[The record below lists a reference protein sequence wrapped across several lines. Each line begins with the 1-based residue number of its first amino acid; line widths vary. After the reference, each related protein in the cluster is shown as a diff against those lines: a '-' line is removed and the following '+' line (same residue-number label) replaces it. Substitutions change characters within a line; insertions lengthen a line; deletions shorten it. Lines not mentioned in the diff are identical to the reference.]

1 MIKLFYY
8 NNVSKFFVD
17 SIDFS
22 NIQINDLETSIFQ
35 IYTKHGYKVE
45 STVEHLW
52 ILVNGKMIPFEL
64 ESLNNDD
71 LSVIYSAVI
80 SPNNAKEFSRQN
92 GIIYYINPK
101 EKPHLHFPHVHAK
114 DNGDTISISLRNYS
128 VTGSFKSR
136 SKQKEAV
143 AFVKKNKRKLLK
155 EWNSIMLQLN

>member
-1 MIKLFYY
+1 MLKLFYY
-8 NNVSKFFVD
+8 NNVSKSFVD

-22 NIQINDLETSIFQ
+22 SIQIKDLETSIFQ
-35 IYTKHGYKVE
+35 IYKEHGYKVE
-45 STVEHLW
+45 CNTEHLW
-52 ILVNGKMIPFEL
+52 ILVNGKLIPFEK
-64 ESLNNDD
+64 ESLNDEN

-80 SPNNAKEFSRQN
+80 PPNNAKEFSRLN

-114 DNGDTISISLRNYS
+114 DNEETISISLRNYS

-143 AFVKKNKRKLLK
+143 TYVKINKRKLLK
-155 EWNSIMLQLN
+155 EWYKIMHS